1 MKKLLVATDGSE
13 HSKTALAFATEM
25 AKLTGA
31 SLTIGLVNVVR
42 GGGRAPYLYAFE
54 DKDAERIV
62 KDAAAQALKAGVSKV
77 DEVLLKGREASAAIV
92 HYAESAGVDHII
104 VGTGDKHGISRLM
117 LGSVAADV
125 ASRAH
130 CGVTIAR

>member
-1 MKKLLVATDGSE
+1 MEKILVATDGSE
-13 HSKTALAFATEM
+13 HAKPALALAAEM

-31 SLTIGLVNVVR
+31 GLTVALVNVVR
-42 GGGRAPYLYAFE
+42 GGGRAPFLYAFE

-62 KDAAAQALKAGVSKV
+62 KDTAAQARKAGASNVE
-77 DEVLLKGREASAAIV
+77 EVLLKGREASAALV
-92 HYAESAGVDHII
+92 HYAESAGMDHIV